1 MDRKYIKKFA
11 RGTLKQNFLALVLL
25 TSIPIVIN
33 IHSALQEINDLSL
46 LKSFFASVFISI
58 LFSSFYP
65 FIDIGILKFNRN
77 KPFSFQKDIVE
88 TFKTHGKRY
97 ILTMWLREISILFWT
112 LFLIIPGIYKS
123 YSYTLV
129 TYILADND
137 DLSYKEALSKSEEL
151 MEGFKMDWFIM
162 DLSFLLWD
170 ILALF
175 TFGIP
180 YIWLTP
186 YKRTAYAKFYDERMK
201 LLSNVKV
208 SIA

>member
-11 RGTLKQNFLALVLL
+11 RGTLKQNFLAIILL
-25 TSIPIVIN
+25 TSVPILIN
-33 IHSALQEINDLSL
+33 IHSAIQDIDDLSL

-65 FIDIGILKFNRN
+65 FIDTGILKFNRN
-77 KPFSFQKDIVE
+77 EPFSFQKDIIE

-97 ILTMWLREISILFWT
+97 ILTMWLREISILFWS

-129 TYILADND
+129 TYLLADND

-162 DLSFLLWD
+162 DLSFFLWD

-186 YKRTAYAKFYDERMK
+186 YKWTAYAKFYDERIK
-201 LLSNVKV
+201 LLPNVKF
-208 SIA
+208 SIT

>member
-11 RGTLKQNFLALVLL
+11 RETLKQHFLAMVLI
-25 TSIPIVIN
+25 TSIPILIN
-33 IHSALQEINDLSL
+33 IHGTLQKMDGINL
-46 LKSFFASVFISI
+46 LESVLVSMIISI
-58 LFSSFYP
+58 LVSSFYP

-77 KPFSFQKDIVE
+77 EPFSFQKDIVE
-88 TFKTHGKRY
+88 SFKTNGKRY
-97 ILTMWLREISILFWT
+97 ILTMWLREISVLFWT

-129 TYILADND
+129 TYLLADND

-162 DLSFLLWD
+162 DLSFFLWD

-186 YKRTAYAKFYDERMK
+186 YKWTAYAKFYDERIK
-201 LLSNVKV
+201 LLTNVKV

>member
-11 RGTLKQNFLALVLL
+11 RETLKQHFLAMVLI
-25 TSIPIVIN
+25 TSIPILIN
-33 IHSALQEINDLSL
+33 IHGALQKMDGINL
-46 LKSFFASVFISI
+46 LESVLVSMIISI
-58 LFSSFYP
+58 LVSSFYP

-77 KPFSFQKDIVE
+77 EPFSFQKDIVE
-88 TFKTHGKRY
+88 SFKTNGKRY
-97 ILTMWLREISILFWT
+97 ILTMWLREISVLFWT

-129 TYILADND
+129 TYLLADND

-162 DLSFLLWD
+162 DLSFFLWD

-186 YKRTAYAKFYDERMK
+186 YKWTAYAKFYDERMK
-201 LLSNVKV
+201 LLTNVKV

>member
-11 RGTLKQNFLALVLL
+11 RGTLKENFLAIVLI
-25 TSIPIVIN
+25 TSIPILFDIYGV
-33 IHSALQEINDLSL
+33 LQEVDNVSL
-46 LKSFFASVFISI
+46 FISFGSSLIIGI
-58 LFSSFYP
+58 LASSFSSF
-65 FIDIGILKFNRN
+65 IDKGILIFNRN
-77 KPFSFQKDIVE
+77 ERFSFKKDIVE
-88 TFKTHGKRY
+88 TIKNQGTRY

-112 LFLIIPGIYKS
+112 LFLIIPGIYKA
-123 YSYTLV
+123 YSYALV
-129 TYILADND
+129 TYLIIDND

-151 MEGFKMDWFIM
+151 MEGFKMDWFKM

-175 TFGIP
+175 TFGLP

-186 YKRTAYAKFYDERMK
+186 YKRTTYAKFYDERMK
-201 LLSNVKV
+201 LLTNIKV

>member
-11 RGTLKQNFLALVLL
+11 RETLKQHFLAMVLI
-25 TSIPIVIN
+25 TSIPILIN
-33 IHSALQEINDLSL
+33 IHGTLQKMDGINL
-46 LKSFFASVFISI
+46 LESILVSMIISI
-58 LFSSFYP
+58 LVSSFYP

-77 KPFSFQKDIVE
+77 EPFSFQKDIVE
-88 TFKTHGKRY
+88 SFKTNGKRY
-97 ILTMWLREISILFWT
+97 ILTMWLREISVLFWT

-129 TYILADND
+129 TYLLADND

-162 DLSFLLWD
+162 DLSFFLWD

-186 YKRTAYAKFYDERMK
+186 YKWTAYAKFYDERMK
-201 LLSNVKV
+201 LLTNVKV

>member
-11 RGTLKQNFLALVLL
+11 RGTLKENFLAIVLI
-25 TSIPIVIN
+25 TSIPILFDIYGV
-33 IHSALQEINDLSL
+33 LQEVDNVSL
-46 LKSFFASVFISI
+46 FISFGSSLIIGI
-58 LFSSFYP
+58 LASSFSP
-65 FIDIGILKFNRN
+65 FIDKGILRFNRN
-77 KPFSFQKDIVE
+77 ERFSLKKDIVE
-88 TFKTHGKRY
+88 TIKNQGTRY

-112 LFLIIPGIYKS
+112 LFLIIPGIYKA
-123 YSYTLV
+123 YSYALV
-129 TYILADND
+129 TYLIIDND

-151 MEGFKMDWFIM
+151 MEGFKMDWFKM

-175 TFGIP
+175 TFGLP

-186 YKRTAYAKFYDERMK
+186 YKRTTYAKFYDERMK
-201 LLSNVKV
+201 LLTNIKV

>member
-11 RGTLKQNFLALVLL
+11 RETLKQHFLAMVLI
-25 TSIPIVIN
+25 TSIPILIN
-33 IHSALQEINDLSL
+33 IHGTLQKMDGINL
-46 LKSFFASVFISI
+46 LESVLVSMIISI
-58 LFSSFYP
+58 LVSSFYP

-77 KPFSFQKDIVE
+77 EPFSFQKDIVE
-88 TFKTHGKRY
+88 SFKTNGKRY
-97 ILTMWLREISILFWT
+97 ILTMWLREISVLFWT

-129 TYILADND
+129 TYLLADND

-162 DLSFLLWD
+162 DLSFFLWD

-186 YKRTAYAKFYDERMK
+186 YKWTAYAKFYDERMK
-201 LLSNVKV
+201 LLTNVKV